1 MDKTVDVDGI
11 RAAANR
17 YLKKSG
23 GTASKLAAEVGISK
37 GRLSMFLRGVYDG
50 NNVVTAEKLAVVKRR
65 LAKDDIVNGTREV
78 FYIVQ
83 YLTKHGLNFA
93 RTKNL
98 VTAQTWMESRS
109 GAVGWTQIMDPAG
122 KEEPISF
129 PWAGKSEEANGD

>member
-23 GTASKLAAEVGISK
+23 GTASELAAEVGISK

-50 NNVVTAEKLAVVKRR
+50 NNVVTAEKLAVVKKR
-65 LAKDDIVNGTREV
+65 LAMDEVVHGGREV

-93 RTKNL
+93 RTKNR
-98 VTAQTWMESRS
+98 VTAQTWIESRL
-109 GAVGWTQIMDPAG
+109 GAVGWTLIMDPMG
-122 KEEPISF
+122 KEEPICW
-129 PWAGKSEEANGD
+129 PWAGKSDETNGD